1 MLPHQTRSAGCE
13 SGERQ
18 HSCLAGEGY
27 REQRLPSP
35 GMPFVTWP
43 HRRQSIGHGHTRCH
57 QGPAAV
63 TATDNARL
71 GPEPSQKPR
80 VQHSGASRIP
90 GHLLWLISPPCHGK
104 LPEAPAQ
111 LCSLE
116 TSLGMWLGGDGK
128 DVTHEMWGFPLP
140 SLNNLQQPHLTPV
153 PVLIDFSSPFF
164 VW

>member
-63 TATDNARL
+63 TAVDNARL

-90 GHLLWLISPPCHGK
+90 GHLLRLITPRTMESSQRLQRSFAPWKPPWECGWGVMERTSPTKRG
-104 LPEAPAQ
+104 
-111 LCSLE
+111 
-116 TSLGMWLGGDGK
+116 
-128 DVTHEMWGFPLP
+128 VFP
-140 SLNNLQQPHLTPV
+140 SLP
-153 PVLIDFSSPFF
+153 
-164 VW
+164 